1 MLLMKSSVYVTYCL
15 GVCEC
20 AGCKESF
27 AFECEYEFV
36 SLCNMLINC
45 SGISVLCC
53 LLECLGGSVCSWVR
67 WFC

>member
-1 MLLMKSSVYVTYCL
+1 MLSVAVREGAGVVNEVERVTYCL

-36 SLCNMLINC
+36 SLCNMLIA
-45 SGISVLCC
+45 V
-53 LLECLGGSVCSWVR
+53 E
-67 WFC
+67 